1 MSSSLSP
8 DTPLLGPFPLQ
19 QPAVEVVA
27 SSAEPAAAG
36 MFLLDL
42 GRVLKTFK
50 FNILN
55 FLHSCSYLTF
65 SDRKARRQP
74 W

>member
-8 DTPLLGPFPLQ
+8 VTPLLGPLPLQ
-19 QPAVEVVA
+19 QPEVDVVA

-42 GRVLKTFK
+42 GRVLKTFR
-50 FNILN
+50 FVTQN
-55 FLHSCSYLTF
+55 FIHLCSHLL
-65 SDRKARRQP
+65 
-74 W
+74 